1 MKVNDRYCSFYY
13 ELDED
18 YGEIVID
25 GSRTALLIVDMQYH
39 FLTRPDTSGMSER
52 EKAYYARWEYFYDRV
67 DNEVIPNN
75 ARLLSAFRERK
86 MLVAHARIT
95 GQLANGRDRSLDQK
109 ATGYNELLLLDGNPA
124 GEIVAPLAPRDDG
137 QRPYGNVAPADA
149 AQLRHRYG
157 GRDRGPDRSVR
168 VGDRSQLGRREL
180 QGLARRGR
188 LRGIDA

>member
-13 ELDED
+13 EFDED

-95 GQLANGRDRSLDQK
+95 GQLANGRDRSLD
-109 ATGYNELLLLDGNPA
+109 
-124 GEIVAPLAPRDDG
+124 
-137 QRPYGNVAPADA
+137 
-149 AQLRHRYG
+149 
-157 GRDRGPDRSVR
+157 
-168 VGDRSQLGRREL
+168 
-180 QGLARRGR
+180 
-188 LRGIDA
+188 

>member
-18 YGEIVID
+18 YGEIAID

-52 EKAYYARWEYFYDRV
+52 EKAYYGRWEYFYDRV

-86 MLVAHARIT
+86 MLRKCICI
-95 GQLANGRDRSLDQK
+95 L
-109 ATGYNELLLLDGNPA
+109 P
-124 GEIVAPLAPRDDG
+124 
-137 QRPYGNVAPADA
+137 
-149 AQLRHRYG
+149 
-157 GRDRGPDRSVR
+157 
-168 VGDRSQLGRREL
+168 
-180 QGLARRGR
+180 GLP
-188 LRGIDA
+188 